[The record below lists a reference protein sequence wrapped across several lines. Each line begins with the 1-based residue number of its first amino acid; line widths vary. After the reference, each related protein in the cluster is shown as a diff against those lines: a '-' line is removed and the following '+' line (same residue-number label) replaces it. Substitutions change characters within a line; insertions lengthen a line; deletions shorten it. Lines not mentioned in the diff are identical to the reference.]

1 MARFQ
6 FRFETVL
13 QHRRTLEDSCQRD
26 LAKELRQRMI
36 LENQLRQM
44 QQTIVSSKRELGGA
58 LTGSVEMSQIAQFAR
73 YSGQVTQRA
82 HALVSR
88 LATIERQ
95 VDQARQRLVEA
106 TRDRK
111 AIEILR
117 QRHYQRWRLEQERRE
132 TVELDDLALQSHGRK
147 LALGGVG

>member
-13 QHRRTLEDSCQRD
+13 QHRRTLEDACQRD

-36 LENQLRQM
+36 LEDQLRQM
-44 QQTIVSSKRELGGA
+44 QQTIVSSKRELGSA
-58 LTGSVEMSQIAQFAR
+58 LTGCVEMTQIAQFAR

-82 HALVSR
+82 YALVAR

-95 VDQARQRLVEA
+95 VDQARQRLVDA

-117 QRHYQRWRLEQERRE
+117 QRHYERWRLEQERRE
-132 TVELDDLALQSHGRK
+132 TAELDELALQAHGRK
-147 LALGGVG
+147 LALGGVR